1 MAEGD
6 EPAGTAPAPAPATTG
21 AALPAALAA
30 AFDAGGDMGAMIR
43 DRDWSATPLGP
54 PHQWPASL
62 SHAVA
67 MMLSSQAQIVLYWGD
82 EQRAFYNDA
91 YLPTIGAKHPAA
103 LGEPAAHHWSELW
116 DVLEPL
122 FDRVVA
128 SGTAYRGTDHP
139 FMLERHGFL
148 EETYFDVSYDPL
160 RVEDGSVGGVY
171 CVVSETTGRVLGE
184 RRLRALAD
192 LSTRL
197 SDLQSQAELRRG
209 VLEVLDGCR
218 GDVPFALLYLGPDA
232 DSARL
237 AGVTGVPAETVVAP
251 RHPDSDA
258 APAALLAALREGTDG
273 SAPVGDFVAV
283 APDSAA
289 ADAVVLPICAATDP
303 VGALV
308 VGRSR
313 HLPFTG
319 DYRDFFDLLA
329 RQVSSAVT
337 NQRAYLHERARAAEL
352 AAIDQAKS
360 DFFANVSHEFR
371 TPLTLLLGPIEDQL
385 DEPDLPAAHR
395 ERAEMMHRNAL
406 RLLKLVNTVLDF
418 SRLESGRARAAFQPV
433 DLADLTNRLVST
445 FRSAAQRAGLDL
457 VADCPP
463 LPVEVHVDPDLWEK
477 VVLNL
482 LSNALKFT
490 LEGGITVRLRQRD
503 QLAELTVADTGIGIP
518 AADLPHL
525 FERFHRVAGARG
537 RSHEGTGIGLA
548 LVRELVQLHGG
559 TVAVRSEPGHGS
571 VFTVGVPLGTGH
583 LPSPSVGPA
592 AIDVDASDVD
602 ASDVDASDGNGIVG
616 NAVADNDVVRLHLAE
631 TERWTGTAPAGPQA
645 TTHGG
650 TDPASS
656 SRAGAP
662 VGRVLVVDDNADLRD
677 HVSRLLAPYWQ
688 VATATDGA
696 EAFDLAT
703 RTAFDLVLTDV
714 MMPNLDGFGL
724 VAALRADPRTRH
736 VPVVV
741 LSARAGPES
750 AVEGLAAGADDYLIK
765 PFAAR
770 ELVARVRANVE
781 LGQLRGRI
789 IRQLRA
795 LADAA
800 IAVNT
805 AQTTTEVLRATVA
818 HVQRLAN
825 AARVVATAPGARHE
839 ADGGGR
845 STGEP
850 AAAIPFIGAT
860 GERLGE
866 LLVWPADEAGTDI
879 DSTALAEFARLVG
892 LRLGNAR
899 LYEAEHRIATTL
911 QHSLL
916 PQTLPRV
923 PGALL
928 ASRYLPGNTEAEV
941 GGDWYDAVEVGGGR
955 LVLVIGDVVGK
966 GVSAAA
972 TMGQLRNAL
981 RAYLLE
987 GFAPGDALTRLNRLM
1002 ATMSRRSLAT
1012 VVCLSVAPATGELRY
1027 ASAGHPPP
1035 VLVVDGTAHLLHE
1048 RALGPPIGAIP
1059 ASRYATAVT
1068 RLDVG
1073 TRLICYTD
1081 GLIEDRSEG
1090 IDAGLDHVRADAVA
1104 GGDHVED
1111 VADRL
1116 LLRVARR
1123 PRRDDV
1129 AVLVLETT
1137 ELDRLTLR
1145 LPAQATKLAL
1155 LRRRLEDFFTA
1166 HGLSETD
1173 QFDLTV
1179 AISEAAANAIEH
1191 PVSPADSDIWVDVS
1205 IDGDDLTAS
1214 VRDSGGWREATD
1226 AGFRGRG
1233 LALIAALA
1241 QLRIDR
1247 DEHGSR
1253 VTLGRRLAARPGRG

>member
-6 EPAGTAPAPAPATTG
+6 RPAGAAAAPAPATSP

-30 AFDAGGDMGAMIR
+30 AFDAGGEMGAMIR

-103 LGEPAAHHWSELW
+103 LGEPAARHWSELW

-209 VLEVLDGCR
+209 VLDVLDGCR
-218 GDVPFALLYLGPDA
+218 RDVPFALLYLGSDA

-237 AGVTGVPAETVVAP
+237 AGVTGVPADTVVAP
-251 RHPDSDA
+251 RHPESDT

-283 APDSAA
+283 PPDSAA
-289 ADAVVLPICAATDP
+289 AEAFVLPICAATDP

-308 VGRSR
+308 LAGSR

-385 DEPDLPAAHR
+385 DEPDLPAGHR

-418 SRLESGRARAAFQPV
+418 SRLESGRARATFQPV
-433 DLADLTNRLVST
+433 DLADHTNRLVST

-463 LPVEVHVDPDLWEK
+463 LPVAVHVDPDLWEK

-490 LEGGITVRLRQRD
+490 FEGGITVRLRQRD
-503 QLAELTVADTGIGIP
+503 QMAELTVADTGIGIP
-518 AADLPHL
+518 PADLPHL

-571 VFTVGVPLGTGH
+571 VFTVDVPLGTGH
-583 LPSPSVGPA
+583 LLSPSVGPA
-592 AIDVDASDVD
+592 DIDVGGVGDVD
-602 ASDVDASDGNGIVG
+602 VG
-616 NAVADNDVVRLHLAE
+616 DSDVVRLHLAE
-631 TERWTGTAPAGPQA
+631 TERWTGTAPADPQA
-645 TTHGG
+645 TTHGV
-650 TDPASS
+650 TDPVSS
-656 SRAGAP
+656 SRPGTP

-688 VATATDGA
+688 VVTATDGT

-750 AVEGLAAGADDYLIK
+750 AVEGLAAGADDYLVK

-781 LGQLRGRI
+781 LGQLRGQI

-805 AQTTTEVLRATVA
+805 AQTTAEVLRATVA
-818 HVQRLAN
+818 HVQRLAH

-879 DSTALAEFARLVG
+879 DSAALSEFARLVG

-928 ASRYLPGNTEAEV
+928 ASRYLPGNAEAEV
-941 GGDWYDAVEVGGGR
+941 GGDWYDALEVGGGR

-1012 VVCLSVAPATGELRY
+1012 VVCLSVDASTGELRY

-1035 VLVVDGTAHLLHE
+1035 VLVADGTAHLLHE

-1059 ASRYATAVT
+1059 ASSYETSLA

-1081 GLIEDRSEG
+1081 GLIEDRTEG
-1090 IDAGLDHVRADAVA
+1090 IDAGLDQVRADAVA

-1116 LLRVARR
+1116 LRRVARR

-1205 IDGDDLTAS
+1205 IDGDELTAS

-1253 VTLGRRLAARPGRG
+1253 VTLGRRLAARTGRG